1 MATKSSAVAK
11 KAGTSIVSIQEQ
23 LKAQAAM
30 AGTRT
35 AAPTGN
41 AIRITQDKHFVLPD
55 GTKTN
60 DPIDLVILDYI
71 TEHRFYEGNFDP
83 KNISPPACFALGQ
96 NPLKMVPSDNS
107 PAKQSDDC
115 QSCPMNAFGSAGD
128 GKACKNGRVLAVM
141 QVDADESS
149 PMWRLGV
156 SPTAIKNFD
165 AFVRSALAKHELPP
179 IGVVVRVSFDPS
191 VTYARLVFT
200 EVGLNPNVAVHFTR
214 QAEATKMLET
224 EPDVSTYVPKT
235 RPQARVAAKGAV
247 RR

>member
-1 MATKSSAVAK
+1 MATRNAVAK
-11 KAGTSIVSIQEQ
+11 KASNSIVSIQEQ
-23 LKAQAAM
+23 LKAQAAE

-35 AAPTGN
+35 APSSGN
-41 AIRITQDKHFVLPD
+41 SIRITQDKHFVLPD

-60 DPIDLVILDYI
+60 EAIELVVLDYI
-71 TEHRFYEGNFDP
+71 TEHRFYEGSFDP

-96 NPLKMVPSDNS
+96 NPLKMVPSENS
-107 PAKQSDDC
+107 PVKQSDDC
-115 QSCPMNAFGSAGD
+115 QACPMNAFGSSGD

-141 QVDADESS
+141 QVDADESA

-165 AFVRSALAKHELPP
+165 GFVRSAYAKHELPP

-191 VTYARLVFT
+191 VTYARLVFD
-200 EVGLNPNVAVHFTR
+200 EVGLNPNLETHFAR
-214 QAEATKMLET
+214 QAEATKMLAI

-235 RPQARVAAKGAV
+235 RPQGRVAAKGVV